1 MVLLE
6 PSPPFASRFGLEPF
20 DFCKFRH
27 VVQNNILRTCGTN
40 LNLWYNL
47 NMNTVR
53 LEPELKDKIQRL
65 AQIQGISQSELHRR
79 ALVLYCQHNTITE
92 SRFED
97 IFGIAEG
104 ESDLSSR
111 TGEVFADLMKKKH
124 G

>member
-1 MVLLE
+1 
-6 PSPPFASRFGLEPF
+6 
-20 DFCKFRH
+20 
-27 VVQNNILRTCGTN
+27 
-40 LNLWYNL
+40 
-47 NMNTVR
+47 MNTVR

-79 ALVLYCQHNTITE
+79 ALLLYCQQNTVHE

-104 ESDLSSR
+104 DPDLSSR
-111 TGEVFADLMKKKH
+111 TAEAFADLMKKKH